1 MKKNSIKNL
10 RDKYKADI
18 KKQDIFRNKQML
30 KNEKIMKE
38 QFKQFETKDIN
49 IVNEKDTKY
58 PVGSYEPLVNE
69 VIEPNNELLEKVILK
84 DSLTLFF

>member
-38 QFKQFETKDIN
+38 QFKQFETKNTN
-49 IVNEKDTKY
+49 IVNE
-58 PVGSYEPLVNE
+58 VNE
-69 VIEPNNELLEKVILK
+69 VIEPNNKLLEKVILK

>member
-49 IVNEKDTKY
+49 IVNE
-58 PVGSYEPLVNE
+58 VNE

>member
-30 KNEKIMKE
+30 KNEKIMKK

-49 IVNEKDTKY
+49 IVNE
-58 PVGSYEPLVNE
+58 VNE